1 MPTISEEGQALL
13 DAAQACVDLTA
24 VGSTAISDLATH
36 IANLEKHID
45 WTVTGLEQIN
55 IDRYIQG
62 VDGAVG
68 DSAYILAV
76 AGGFV
81 GTEPQWLL
89 SLAGI
94 DGALNLTQ
102 LSYLQRATLRTPVSN
117 PSDDDVI
124 MIPSLGEFQY
134 NPTFEFIDDDDTVFE
149 VVDSADGVTPIGQWV
164 MTVPAHDWSEAQ
176 KIFSNAVLW
185 EWMED
190 EELRF
195 NTY

>member
-1 MPTISEEGQALL
+1 MPISTEGQALL
-13 DAAQACVDLTA
+13 DVAQA
-24 VGSTAISDLATH
+24 STDQTEVTVEAIGNHNAH
-36 IANLEKHID
+36 IAEAAIHID
-45 WTVTGLEQIN
+45 WTTTGLEQIN

-62 VDGAVG
+62 VDGADG
-68 DSAYILAV
+68 ADGNNGADGA
-76 AGGFV
+76 
-81 GTEPQWLL
+81 
-89 SLAGI
+89 

-102 LSYLQRATLRTPVSN
+102 LSYLQRATLRTPGVN
-117 PSDDDVI
+117 PSTDDVV

-134 NPTFEFIDDDDTVFE
+134 NATFEFIDDDDTVFE

-164 MTVPAHDWSEAQ
+164 MTVPAYDWSEAQ

>member
-45 WTVTGLEQIN
+45 WTVAGLEQIN

-68 DSAYILAV
+68 DSAYTLAV

-81 GTEPQWLL
+81 GTEAAWLL
-89 SLAGI
+89 SLSGS

-102 LSYLQRATLRTPVSN
+102 LSYLQRATLRTPGVN
-117 PSDDDVI
+117 PSTDDVV

-149 VVDSADGVTPIGQWV
+149 VLDSADGVTPIGQWV
-164 MTVPAHDWSEAQ
+164 MVVPAYDWSQAQ